1 MQLCSTYWNSVR
13 QLQQCYFSKF
23 SNHSIGASFYA
34 TRKVER
40 AHSYWLLCSTY
51 HIDPCWS
58 NLTLLSTP
66 INVAPHFHVPYL
78 DVPLSLEYSS
88 WSFHFYRFFFSFF
101 LNSNSLKKKKA
112 KMNII
117 SLKNFPQSSTILK
130 THVIPKLTL
139 PCQNL

>member
-40 AHSYWLLCSTY
+40 THSYWLLCSTY

-58 NLTLLSTP
+58 NLSLLSTP

-88 WSFHFYRFFFSFF
+88 RSFHFYGFFFFLFF
-101 LNSNSLKKKKA
+101 LIVIHWRKRRQKWISFHLRIFRNLPRSLKP
-112 KMNII
+112 M
-117 SLKNFPQSSTILK
+117 
-130 THVIPKLTL
+130 
-139 PCQNL
+139 

>member
-13 QLQQCYFSKF
+13 QLQQCYF

-58 NLTLLSTP
+58 NLSLLSTP

-88 WSFHFYRFFFSFF
+88 RSFHFYGFFFFLFF
-101 LNSNSLKKKKA
+101 LIVIHWRKRRQKWISFHLRIFRNLPRSLKP
-112 KMNII
+112 M
-117 SLKNFPQSSTILK
+117 
-130 THVIPKLTL
+130 
-139 PCQNL
+139 